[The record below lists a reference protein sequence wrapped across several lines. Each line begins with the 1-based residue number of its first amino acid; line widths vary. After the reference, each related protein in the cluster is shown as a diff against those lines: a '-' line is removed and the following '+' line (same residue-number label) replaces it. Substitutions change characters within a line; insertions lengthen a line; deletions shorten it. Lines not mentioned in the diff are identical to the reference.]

1 MNRNYAL
8 SARVPDLPLPLSSYP
23 FLKLQIATVGAV
35 RGSLTAPLSL
45 SLDSI
50 SRFDRIERMEKRKRD
65 GICEL
70 ELLERRSEAD

>member
-8 SARVPDLPLPLSSYP
+8 SARVPDLPLPLPSYP

-35 RGSLTAPLSL
+35 RGSLTASL

-70 ELLERRSEAD
+70 ELLERRGEAD

>member
-35 RGSLTAPLSL
+35 RGSLTASLSL
-45 SLDSI
+45 SIRSRDS
-50 SRFDRIERMEKRKRD
+50 IERMEKRKRD

-70 ELLERRSEAD
+70 ELLERRGEAD